1 MADKYRLVTR
11 SDFDGLV
18 SGALLKSLNMIDE
31 VKFVHPKDMQDGKI
45 EITNKDITTNLP
57 YVEAA
62 HLAFD
67 HHISEVERVGT
78 KNNYVTDPDAASC
91 AGVVYEYFGEDKFPN
106 IDEDILFAVDKV
118 DSGNFSQ
125 SDVLHPEGWVLL
137 SFIMDSRTGLGRFK
151 DFKISNY
158 DLMMMLMDKCIELPL
173 EDILKLPDVV
183 ERTDLFFEQEEKFKD
198 QLNRCSK
205 IYGNLI
211 LTDMRKED
219 PIFAGNRFMVYALY
233 PDQNISIQAMW
244 GRDQMNTVFAI
255 GKSIVNLSSNTN
267 IGELCLKYGGG
278 GHEAAGTCQVDNDK
292 AGTILKEIVQQIN
305 ADS

>member
-31 VKFVHPKDMQDGKI
+31 VKFVHPKDMQDGKV
-45 EITNKDITTNLP
+45 EITNKDIITNLP

-62 HLAFD
+62 YLAFD
-67 HHISEVERVGT
+67 HHVSEVERVGT

-125 SDVLHPEGWVLL
+125 SDVLHPEGWELL

-158 DLMMMLMDKCIELPL
+158 DLMMMLMDKCIEIPL
-173 EDILKLPDVV
+173 EEILKLPDIV

-198 QLNRCSK
+198 QLKRCSK

-219 PIFAGNRFMVYALY
+219 PIFAGNRFMIYALY

-244 GRDQMNTVFAI
+244 GRDQANTVFAI

-267 IGELCLKYGGG
+267 VGELCLKYGGG
-278 GHEAAGTCQVDNDK
+278 GHEAAGTCQGDNDK
-292 AGTILKEIVQQIN
+292 AQEILKEIVRKIS
-305 ADS
+305 ADG

>member
-1 MADKYRLVTR
+1 M
-11 SDFDGLV
+11 
-18 SGALLKSLNMIDE
+18 
-31 VKFVHPKDMQDGKI
+31 
-45 EITNKDITTNLP
+45 
-57 YVEAA
+57 
-62 HLAFD
+62 
-67 HHISEVERVGT
+67 
-78 KNNYVTDPDAASC
+78 
-91 AGVVYEYFGEDKFPN
+91 
-106 IDEDILFAVDKV
+106 DKV

-158 DLMMMLMDKCIELPL
+158 DLMMMLMDKCIEISL

-198 QLNRCSK
+198 QLTRCSK

-219 PIFAGNRFMVYALY
+219 PIFAGNRFMIYALY

-244 GRDQMNTVFAI
+244 GRDQKNTVFAI
-255 GKSIVNLSSNTN
+255 GKSIVNLSSDTN
-267 IGELCLKYGGG
+267 VGELCLKYGGG

-292 AGTILKEIVQQIN
+292 AQGILKEIVQQIN
-305 ADS
+305 ADG

>member
-1 MADKYRLVTR
+1 MRPPAR
-11 SDFDGLV
+11 V
-18 SGALLKSLNMIDE
+18 SS
-31 VKFVHPKDMQDGKI
+31 
-45 EITNKDITTNLP
+45 TN
-57 YVEAA
+57 
-62 HLAFD
+62 
-67 HHISEVERVGT
+67 
-78 KNNYVTDPDAASC
+78 
-91 AGVVYEYFGEDKFPN
+91 FGEDKFPN